1 MVFEVSGLTAGYRH
15 AVISELSFGADAGEL
30 VCILGRNG
38 QGKTTI
44 FRAIAG
50 NARRFAGTVCVNGR
64 DCFSVSLKHRA
75 SMIAFMPQRA
85 SFPPGLRVRDL
96 LRMGRYPH
104 GGWIDIP
111 RQQEDET
118 IEFWARELGI
128 TSMLDRDGAELSAGQ
143 QQMVLLCRLMIQD
156 TPVVLLDEPDGAL
169 DWDNTHRMF
178 QILRR
183 TLAQKKKAGVVI
195 LHDPQMAL
203 RWCDRVLLLNEGRL
217 IEELTPAS
225 DHAEKIQSALNRLYP
240 DLRVHPHPYTA
251 GFLCDW
257 DEGVS
262 VDWQTTDGASGEER
276 KSWFY

>member
-15 AVISELSFGADAGEL
+15 AVISELFFGADAGEL

-50 NARRFAGTVCVNGR
+50 SARRFAGTVCVNGG
-64 DCFSVSLKHRA
+64 DCFAMPLKRRA

-111 RQQEDET
+111 RQQENET
-118 IEFWARELGI
+118 IELWARELGI

-183 TLAQKKKAGVVI
+183 TLAQEKKAGVVI

-203 RWCDRVLLLNEGRL
+203 RWCDRVLLLNEGRI

-257 DEGVS
+257 DEGIS

-276 KSWFY
+276 KSWFS

>member
-1 MVFEVSGLTAGYRH
+1 MDMVFEVSGLTAGYRH

-38 QGKTTI
+38 QGKTTLL
-44 FRAIAG
+44 RTIAG
-50 NARRFAGTVCVNGR
+50 SARRFAGTVCVNGR
-64 DCFSVSLKHRA
+64 DCFSVPLKRRA

-85 SFPPGLRVRDL
+85 AFPPGLRVRDL
-96 LRMGRYPH
+96 LSMGRYPH
-104 GGWIDIP
+104 SGWIDIP
-111 RQQEDET
+111 RQQACET
-118 IEFWARELGI
+118 VERWARELGI
-128 TSMLDRDGAELSAGQ
+128 EPLLDRDGRELSAGQ

-183 TLAQKKKAGVVI
+183 TLVQEKKAGVVI

-203 RWCDRVLLLNEGRL
+203 RWCDRVLLLNGGRI

-240 DLRVHPHPYTA
+240 DLRVHPHPYTH

-257 DEGVS
+257 NEGIS
-262 VDWQTTDGASGEER
+262 VDWQTKDGD
-276 KSWFY
+276 